1 MNAPTSPQTAAQPRP
16 ARPSFWD
23 ITQDDLLL
31 AAGFRPYSTACWPTS
46 VFDWLLLNYKE
57 KIYERCE

>member
-1 MNAPTSPQTAAQPRP
+1 VNAPTSPQTAAQPRP

-31 AAGFRPYSTACWPTS
+31 AAGFGRIRRLVGQLPYLTGYC
-46 VFDWLLLNYKE
+46 
-57 KIYERCE
+57 

>member
-1 MNAPTSPQTAAQPRP
+1 IEELRGQNNVNAPTSPQTAAQPRP

-31 AAGFRPYSTACWPTS
+31 AAGFGRIRRLVGQLPYLTGYC
-46 VFDWLLLNYKE
+46 
-57 KIYERCE
+57 